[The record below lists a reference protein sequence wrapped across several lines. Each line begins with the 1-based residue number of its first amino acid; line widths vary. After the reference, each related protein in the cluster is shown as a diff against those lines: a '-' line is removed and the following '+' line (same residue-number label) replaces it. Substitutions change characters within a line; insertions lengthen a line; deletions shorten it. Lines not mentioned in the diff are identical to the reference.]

1 MMRRKD
7 FLSATV
13 GGALAGA
20 LTPAGLQGMGGS
32 ADMDA
37 GTSAA
42 GIAKQ
47 DASVR
52 AAFPRL
58 ENDVFVNGAGGT
70 PLGRFADESIDAYL
84 EMMRLGRGDGRGAW
98 WADVYGGVRGRF
110 TALIGAREEEVGLVE
125 CTKAGE
131 QIVLDG
137 LRGLRDGGNIVTNDL
152 HFSGSLH
159 NLEGLRRAGTDVR
172 VVRHEDWVVDAAR
185 MIDAIDDQTSL
196 VTFSLV
202 SNVNGHVESV
212 AEVAEAA
219 HAHGAIVFADVI
231 QAAGIVPFDVHD
243 LGIDVAAC
251 SSYKWLFGLHGAGF
265 LFVSESLQGHVLED
279 HLYPGR
285 ARRTYA
291 PFAPDG
297 EPGSMAWT
305 APADARRYQPGHVSY
320 LGYAAVDAGLRFI
333 EERGVPGLLEHSVRL
348 NQHLVDQLDLDR
360 YRVLS
365 PHLDASPILGL
376 EAVDFDGTLARLEAS
391 DVVISAGGDKH
402 DLLRISPA
410 VYNTEADMDRVA
422 EVLNAEA

>member
-20 LTPAGLQGMGGS
+20 FVPGPLQG
-32 ADMDA
+32 MDA
-37 GTSAA
+37 GTDGKHSTGVSGGSA
-42 GIAKQ
+42 Q
-47 DASVR
+47 DAAAR

-70 PLGRFADESIDAYL
+70 PLGRFADESIEAYL
-84 EMMRLGRGDGRGAW
+84 QMMRLGRGDGRGAW

-110 TALIGAREEEVGLVE
+110 ASLIGAREEEIGLVE

-137 LRGLRDGGNIVTNDL
+137 LPSLREGGNIVTNDL

-159 NLEGLRRAGTDVR
+159 NLEGLRRSGTDVL
-172 VVRHEDWVVDAAR
+172 VVRHEDWVVDPAR
-185 MIDAIDDQTSL
+185 MIDAIDDRTSL
-196 VTFSLV
+196 VTVSLV
-202 SNVNGHVESV
+202 SNINGHVESV
-212 AEVAEAA
+212 AAIAAAA
-219 HAHGAIVFADVI
+219 HAHGALVFADVI
-231 QAAGIVPFDVHD
+231 QAAGVVPFDVHE

-265 LFVSESLQGHVLED
+265 LFVSEALQGHVLED

-297 EPGSMAWT
+297 EPGSIAWT

-333 EERGVPGLLEHSVRL
+333 EEYGVPELLEHSVRL
-348 NQHLVDQLDLDR
+348 NQHLVDQLDPNR

-365 PHLDASPILGL
+365 PHLDESPILGL
-376 EAVDFDGTLARLEAS
+376 EAVDFDGTLARLKAS